1 MSSKK
6 RIMKNKKGFTLVEI
20 MVSIAALGII
30 CAVLLRLFVLAGNTN
45 DMATDM
51 QNAQLYASTTIES
64 IVCAETIADGI
75 ESLGL
80 SFADDAK
87 QYSYQKDGLTAII
100 KITDVGKD
108 YPGTLYEITV
118 TVPGESKPLSLI
130 TTKKYEQVSTND

>member
-6 RIMKNKKGFTLVEI
+6 RVMKNNKGFTLVEI

-30 CAVLLRLFVLAGNTN
+30 CAVLLRLFVLAGSTS

-51 QNAQLYASTTIES
+51 QNAELYASTAVES
-64 IVCAETIADGI
+64 IVCAETVADGI

-80 SFADDAK
+80 SFASDAK

-100 KITDVGKD
+100 EIADVDGD

-118 TVPGESKPLSLI
+118 TVSGENEPLACIS
-130 TTKKYEQVSTND
+130 TKKYEQVSAND